1 MAGLFNNNTTT
12 VTTSGDNEEVTVVTT
27 SDSGVFGSGTV
38 ALGGPASSSG
48 IIVNDGGDTG
58 LFGSPM
64 TSSVSFQ
71 DPLEIPI
78 SIRDNNNTGIFGD
91 GGLVN
96 VVEAGSVGIG
106 PQGPMGLPGMDGARG
121 PQGLPGGPGNDVIA
135 DWRGDASYVFH
146 QVAIFTENNLN
157 NVYRATQPISQS
169 GMVQTPGVQE
179 EGTITVDNAAMV
191 PAPVASAPE
200 IVTLTVSGNTGSETF
215 DLATSPVDITN
226 GGTVGVNFTPP
237 SYPLGPANVNGFLID
252 LGPPNI
258 IVDGVPTQSNLIG
271 VRRADGTAPLF
282 PASANR
288 AEFITNLNNHFSS
301 VEILIGVGS
310 GYDPTGISV
319 STNFSAN
326 PDNSTDIVYETT
338 FTGSFTN
345 HTSVTVAPPT
355 SAVVINLVD
364 TLFATTIALSTAA
377 TLYDITVPSE
387 LRIVSGSI
395 DEILRLTPGLT
406 TPATIAADI
415 VTEFNA
421 NTNLRTLFDAAG
433 VNEMDQV
440 VFQTTA
446 VGDIPLAI
454 SEIPRSGTLVVQEA
468 VMDGAAGTFT
478 APILRLAS
486 PGGFTLITL
495 QSSSDAAAIATA
507 IGNALGLQGY
517 TVAVVNNVVNYTRNT
532 TGMTSGISLIV
543 SAQGS
548 SSLVDSQ
555 FVIAITQQ
563 GAAAILA
570 DNDPP
575 NIDTA
580 RWELISTGGGG
591 GGPGTDTRYTFA
603 DGTNGTFTVTPS
615 DTQTPQT
622 VSVGS
627 TGGGGTGTNVVAVT
641 DGSTNTDTTLTG
653 LMIGTD
659 SYNIPPAFTL
669 PTDVVTSGSAVTVA
683 VGQSSNSGSVDSN
696 GNITINTTAEVNPG
710 RFTQTLDGL
719 VPNPMTMGTTR
730 YLRED
735 GTWVV
740 PPTGS
745 GGGSTVS
752 INSDGNEITIDGT
765 ATDIPVVT
773 GGSVA
778 GTTLTL
784 TRNGSASDL
793 TITGL
798 PSGGTTPTTTV
809 DTDFDVATRVLT
821 TTVNGVSDTSTIPGG
836 GGTTVT
842 GTGGIIDGGTLA
854 NMAAIIDGGTLG

>member
-27 SDSGVFGSGTV
+27 SDSGVFGGSTA
-38 ALGGPASSSG
+38 ALGSPASSSG

-106 PQGPMGLPGMDGARG
+106 PPGPMGLPGMDGRDGDRG
-121 PQGLPGGPGNDVIA
+121 PPGFPGTAGNDVIA
-135 DWRGDASYVFH
+135 DWRGDVSYVFQ
-146 QVAIFTENNLN
+146 QVAILTVN
-157 NVYRATQPISQS
+157 NVHNFYRTTQPIPST
-169 GMVQTPGVQE
+169 GMVQTPAVQE
-179 EGTITVDNAAMV
+179 EGMITVDSAAMV
-191 PAPVASAPE
+191 DAGTPGAHE
-200 IVTLTVSGNTGSETF
+200 IVTLTVSGDTGTSTSGSNVLNEQGTLRISAPYFMQNTGNAATF
-215 DLATSPVDITN
+215 TRFRFDITSSIGATSLDFVIPSTTVQYTSTTPI
-226 GGTVGVNFTPP
+226 GTLVTLIQGAIGSGVQDNHLGSTFT
-237 SYPLGPANVNGFLID
+237 L
-252 LGPPNI
+252 
-258 IVDGVPTQSNLIG
+258 
-271 VRRADGTAPLF
+271 
-282 PASANR
+282 
-288 AEFITNLNNHFSS
+288 SS
-301 VEILIGVGS
+301 VEVDPDNAGNFLFTIDVTAAS
-310 GYDPTGISV
+310 GGFTPVTISTFDQVRFGFPGNFIDVSNTGI
-319 STNFSAN
+319 
-326 PDNSTDIVYETT
+326 T
-338 FTGSFTN
+338 FTR
-345 HTSVTVAPPT
+345 
-355 SAVVINLVD
+355 AVM
-364 TLFATTIALSTAA
+364 
-377 TLYDITVPSE
+377 PSQ

-395 DEILRLTPGLT
+395 DETLDLTAGLM

-415 VTEFNA
+415 VTQFNA
-421 NTNLRTLFDAAG
+421 NANLRTIFDAAG
-433 VNEMDQV
+433 VNAMNQV

-446 VGDIPLAI
+446 VGDVPLTI
-454 SEIPRSGTLVVQEA
+454 SEIPNSGTLVVQEA
-468 VMDGAAGTFT
+468 IMDGVAGTFT
-478 APILRLAS
+478 APILRLLTPDDTATFS
-486 PGGFTLITL
+486 DIAL
-495 QSSSDAAAIATA
+495 QSSSDAGAIATA
-507 IGNALGLQGY
+507 IGNALGNNGY
-517 TVAVVNNVVNYTRNT
+517 TVAVVNNVVNYTRNVAGVAT
-532 TGMTSGISLIV
+532 DV
-543 SAQGS
+543 SITVSTQGS
-548 SSLVDSQ
+548 SNLVNSQ
-555 FVIAITQQ
+555 FAVVVTQQ
-563 GAAAILA
+563 GAAAILEP
-570 DNDPP
+570 NDPP

-591 GGPGTDTRYTFA
+591 GGPDTNTRYTFA

-778 GTTLTL
+778 GTVLTL
-784 TRNGSASDL
+784 QRNGSAADI

-798 PSGGTTPTTTV
+798 PSGGTVPTTTV

-821 TTVNGVSDTSTIPGG
+821 TTVNGISDTSTIPGG